1 MKPPAFDYRRPATVE
16 DAVGELA
23 AHGGDAKVL
32 AGGQSLIPLM
42 NTRLSAPETIVD
54 INGLDDLNYIRYE
67 DEQLAIGALTR
78 QATVEA
84 SEVVAEHSPVIVEAL
99 EHVGHRPIRNRGT
112 IGGNLVHADPTS
124 ELPAVAM
131 VLGADFAVRGPA
143 ETRTVAAEDF
153 FIGMMTTDV
162 GPDEL
167 LVEVRFDTQP
177 PDAGW
182 AFEEMAP
189 RKGDWATVGVAA
201 LVEVSDR
208 TCRSAR
214 LAYTAVDER
223 PVRAPDAESALAD
236 EPPTAETFARAGR
249 LAKDQLDPP
258 SDVQASQ
265 AYREDLVEALTV
277 RALGT
282 AADRAGGG

>member
-32 AGGQSLIPLM
+32 AGGQSLIPMM

-54 INGLDDLNYIRYE
+54 INGLNDLNYIRSE
-67 DEQLAIGALTR
+67 NDRVAIGALTR

-84 SEVVAEHSPVIVEAL
+84 SEVVAEHCPVIVEAL

-124 ELPAVAM
+124 ELPAVAIA
-131 VLGADFAVRGPA
+131 LGADFVVRGPTG
-143 ETRTVAAEDF
+143 TRTVSAGDF

-162 GPDEL
+162 GSDEL
-167 LVEVRFDTQP
+167 LVEVRFDAQA

-201 LVEVSDR
+201 LVEVSDG

-223 PVRAPDAESALAD
+223 PVRATDAEAALVD
-236 EPPTAETFARAGR
+236 EPPTAETFARAGQFAR
-249 LAKDQLDPP
+249 DQLDPP
-258 SDVQASQ
+258 TDVQASQ

-277 RALGT
+277 RALDG
-282 AADRAGGG
+282 AADRAGGR